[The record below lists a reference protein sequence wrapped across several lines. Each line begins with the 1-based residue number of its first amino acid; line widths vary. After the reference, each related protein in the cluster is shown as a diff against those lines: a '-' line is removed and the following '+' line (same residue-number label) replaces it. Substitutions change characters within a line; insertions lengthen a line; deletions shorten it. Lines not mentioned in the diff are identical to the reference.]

1 MGVGMAGQNQIAWLQ
16 RTCSILFGLATITAG
31 STTWV
36 QAQDRPTLAPVQKDC
51 QAPGAAV
58 VVDSA
63 LPNIANVLRE
73 RKRINILAI
82 GASSIGQRD
91 STPGGYHALIE
102 AFLERTFKGLD
113 VTIVNRGVSGELAR
127 DAAERIKM
135 EVALTGA
142 DLLLWQIGTADAMA
156 QIPVGQFKTAVMD
169 TIAWLKQHKVDTVL
183 IGLRYTR
190 SVVKDQ
196 HYQAIRAAVG
206 EIAKENG
213 VLRIGRYEAVETIE
227 RIRQEQGDPA
237 SDIELGEAGYVCM
250 AEYLAR
256 AIATSLFARERPLQ
270 RSPLT
275 KTP

>member
-1 MGVGMAGQNQIAWLQ
+1 MAGQNQIAWLR
-16 RTCSILFGLATITAG
+16 RTCAILFSLVAVAAG
-31 STTWV
+31 STVWA
-36 QAQDRPTLAPVQKDC
+36 QAQDRPTLAPVPKDC

-58 VVDSA
+58 VVDSP
-63 LPNIANVLRE
+63 LPNIGSALKE
-73 RKRINILAI
+73 RKKINILAI
-82 GASSIGQRD
+82 GGSSIGQRD
-91 STPGGYHALIE
+91 SAAGGYHALIE
-102 AFLERTFKGLD
+102 TFLERTFKGLD

-142 DLLLWQIGTADAMA
+142 DLVLWQLGTADALTRM
-156 QIPVGQFKTAVMD
+156 PVGQFKAAVVD
-169 TIAWLKQHKVDTVL
+169 TIVWLKEHKVDTVL

-190 SVVKDQ
+190 SVAKDQ
-196 HYQAIRAAVG
+196 HYQATRAAIG
-206 EIAKENG
+206 EIAKEHG

-227 RIRQEQGDPA
+227 KIRQEQGDPA

-256 AIATSLFARERPLQ
+256 AIATNLFARERPSP
-270 RSPLT
+270 RSPAT